1 MSDADAIVV
10 GSGAAGG
17 WAAKEL
23 TAAGCRVL
31 LLEAGPEQ
39 RKSSTLAALAARLWH
54 QARGTQAVQ
63 TLCYNYWITDPKL
76 FVNDAKLPYTTPA
89 DRPFVWIRGRQ
100 VGGRTMLWNGVAL
113 RMSNYELQ
121 AAKQDGYGPAWPIRY
136 RDLAPHYDRVER
148 FLQIHGT
155 REGLPQL
162 PDGVFAG
169 ARPLTGAERQLRERV
184 AAVWPERR
192 LIPSRG
198 IAISNRGGAQPG
210 LTSVSTTIA
219 AARATGRLTL
229 RSGAAVSHLVP
240 NRRSGRADG
249 VLYVDAETGAS
260 HVARA
265 NLIVL
270 CASTIETVRI
280 LLTTQEEYPELP
292 VTESDCLGRYLMDH
306 LATGTMIELDDVPYE
321 SPGPGTGADAF
332 LIPRFQN
339 LSSRE
344 PYLRGFGLRGEIQRQ
359 FLAGGRRGPARGVIA
374 AQGEMLPKHEN
385 RVELDGGRGSDGLR
399 SVRINCAWGD
409 NDREMHA
416 AMDRTIEEM
425 LSAAGGRTR
434 RMFDRSAGLPGPLGV
449 LGRMERF
456 WRFPPPGTYSH
467 EVGGARMGTDPSSS
481 VVDASNRCWRL
492 PNVLIT
498 DGACWPTCGW
508 QAPTL
513 TIMAVTARA
522 CTLAL
527 EDLRRRELAPA

>member
-23 TAAGCRVL
+23 TEAGCRVL
-31 LLEAGPEQ
+31 LLEAGPE
-39 RKSSTLAALAARLWH
+39 RRRSPPLPALATRLWH

-63 TLCYNYWITDPKL
+63 TLCYNYWITDPNL
-76 FVNDAKLPYTTPA
+76 FVNDAKQPYATPA
-89 DRPFVWIRGRQ
+89 GRPFVWIRGRQ

-113 RMSNYELQ
+113 RMSDYELQ
-121 AAKQDGYGPAWPIRY
+121 AAERDGHGPSWPIRY

-169 ARPLTGAERQLRERV
+169 ARPLTGAERRLSERI

-198 IAISNRGGAQPG
+198 VAVSNRGGGQPG
-210 LTSVSTTIA
+210 LTSASTTIA

-240 NRRSGRADG
+240 HRRSGRADG
-249 VLYVDAETGAS
+249 VLYVDAETGSS

-265 NLIVL
+265 RLIVL

-280 LLTTQEEYPELP
+280 LLTTREEHPELP
-292 VTESDCLGRYLMDH
+292 VTESDCLGCYLMDH

-321 SPGPGTGADAF
+321 APGPGTGADAF

-344 PYLRGFGLRGEIQRQ
+344 AYLRGFGLRGEIQRQ
-359 FLAGGRRGPARGVIA
+359 FFAGGRRGPARGVIA
-374 AQGEMLPKHEN
+374 AQGEMLPKAEN
-385 RVELDGGRGSDGLR
+385 RVTLDGGRGSDGLR
-399 SVRINCAWGD
+399 NVNINCAWGD
-409 NDREMHA
+409 NDRAMHT
-416 AMDRTIEEM
+416 AMNPAIEEM
-425 LSAAGGRTR
+425 VHAGGGRTR
-434 RMFDRSAGLPGPLGV
+434 RMFGRLAGLPGPFGV

-456 WRFPPPGTYSH
+456 WQFPPPGTYSH

-481 VVDASNRCWRL
+481 VVDANNRCWRL

-527 EDLRRRELAPA
+527 EDLRRRSLAPR